1 MMRINDGE
9 KEVEVKKQAG
19 SLDASADGFV
29 PYLGGL
35 PGCLR
40 QKSNGRCERAL
51 VNMKSERIII
61 SGDHHVLVK
70 YL

>member
-1 MMRINDGE
+1 MARM
-9 KEVEVKKQAG
+9 EVEVKKQAG
-19 SLDASADGFV
+19 SLDRWTRRPMAL
-29 PYLGGL
+29 YLGGL

-61 SGDHHVLVK
+61 SGDYHVLVK